1 MLGNNQKLLETLYNE
16 SVVFG
21 STDKIMSENYI
32 HIVASAPN
40 AQRNP
45 FSFTWILPNIHSIEA
60 RNREQIAAGH
70 SSGL

>member
-1 MLGNNQKLLETLYNE
+1 
-16 SVVFG
+16 
-21 STDKIMSENYI
+21 MSENYM

-45 FSFTWILPNIHSIEA
+45 FSFTRILPNIHSIEA
-60 RNREQIAAGH
+60 RNQEQIAAGH